1 MAAYNGD
8 QEVKWPITKQ
18 ECHNKQGPDGH
29 PFFNCVPG
37 FAEPGPR
44 VATGDHIVV
53 PEGEVSLNRNISCHS
68 SSNSRVKLL
77 FQVVFIIFPKALESL
92 AK

>member
-1 MAAYNGD
+1 MATHSLTVFQDLLNQD
-8 QEVKWPITKQ
+8 
-18 ECHNKQGPDGH
+18 
-29 PFFNCVPG
+29 
-37 FAEPGPR
+37 PR

-68 SSNSRVKLL
+68 LSDSRVKLL